1 MEWKRHNQHLGHPA
15 YTPPAEETGQFLRNC
30 QVFDVLEIAKVDY
43 IISRPLSEETFTSCS
58 NLYPQCCGI
67 EGVRVSKMSRSSSG
81 LTSGGR
87 EDALKVRKKEAPN
100 ALANEFAYER
110 YGSADRVYGLWFM
123 VCGLGFRVKGLGLR
137 I

>member
-1 MEWKRHNQHLGHPA
+1 
-15 YTPPAEETGQFLRNC
+15 
-30 QVFDVLEIAKVDY
+30 
-43 IISRPLSEETFTSCS
+43 
-58 NLYPQCCGI
+58 
-67 EGVRVSKMSRSSSG
+67 MSRSSSG